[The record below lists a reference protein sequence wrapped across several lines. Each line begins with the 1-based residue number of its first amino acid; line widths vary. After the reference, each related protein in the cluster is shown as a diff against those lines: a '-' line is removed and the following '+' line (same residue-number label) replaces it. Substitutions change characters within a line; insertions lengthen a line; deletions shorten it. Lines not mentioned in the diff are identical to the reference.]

1 MFHGFVM
8 QIIEMRV
15 ATRMGM
21 ATVAFAVIHSV
32 LASRSAKRMAARFVG
47 ERRRDAG
54 YRLFFVGQ
62 SLLAFPLL
70 IAYGARLPKRT
81 IYRINGPSA
90 ILLRIGQAAGVL
102 HLLAA
107 ARHVGIA
114 RLAGLENLRAWR
126 NNRPVPPGPVA
137 QGPEMQAD
145 GRLSIGGPYLWSRH
159 PLNFSAI
166 PLFWSTPHMTTR
178 RLAFNLASTLYFVLG
193 SVHEEVRLN
202 DAYGNDYRAYAE
214 GPVPFFWP
222 WRAGRRAFC
231 KQETAPNPL
240 RPLRNI

>member
-1 MFHGFVM
+1 MGRGFVM
-8 QIIEMRV
+8 QRIEMRV
-15 ATRMGM
+15 AVRIGM
-21 ATVAFAVIHSV
+21 ATVVFAVIHSV
-32 LASRSAKRMAARFVG
+32 LASRSAKRLAARLVG

-81 IYRINGPSA
+81 IYRVNGPLA
-90 ILLRIGQAAGVL
+90 MLLRIGQAGGVM

-107 ARHVGIA
+107 ARQVGIA

-126 NNRPVPPGPVA
+126 NNQPMPPGPFA

-166 PLFWSTPHMTTR
+166 PLFWLTPHMTTR

-193 SVHEEVRLN
+193 SVHEEARLN
-202 DAYGNDYRAYAE
+202 DAYGNDYRVYAD

-222 WRAGRRAFC
+222 WRAGRRILQTGSGTESASSSM
-231 KQETAPNPL
+231 
-240 RPLRNI
+240 